1 MWSTQWNEK
10 ASLRWLSLCGPDS
23 IAEPGEQHRNFF
35 SPQLVRI
42 NAHPLVQARGS
53 ATQRSLQRRHLYRYL
68 AATEAIEIEM
78 VNPALRFVMASPIAP
93 DFALDAYKVYTDEG
107 FHALMCTDL
116 RRNLAQGDMPYL
128 LRYRSLALD
137 QTLALTHVAQRD
149 DAELILLA
157 IACVNETMIAASLSQ
172 ATDTTV
178 YPALRE
184 LVMAHARDEASHNVY
199 FSGLMT
205 DVFPRLSRREQR
217 LLRELMPDIFLRLHL
232 SDLDGVRADLAMEG
246 FDSQER
252 ERIAHETFD
261 VPVDHEGMRRV
272 CASSLHMLRR
282 CGHFG
287 DPAAREAFEAAGL
300 GYLLRKAEA

>member
-1 MWSTQWNEK
+1 MWSTEWNEK
-10 ASLRWLSLCGPDS
+10 ASLRWLNLCGPES
-23 IAEPGEQHRNFF
+23 VAQHGERNFF
-35 SPQLVRI
+35 SPQLVRV
-42 NAHPLVQARGS
+42 NAHPLVQRRGHD
-53 ATQRSLQRRHLYRYL
+53 THKRLQRRHLYRYL

-128 LRYRSLALD
+128 LRYRSSALE
-137 QTLALTHVAQRD
+137 QTLALTQVASRE
-149 DAELILLA
+149 DAELILLV

-172 ATDTTV
+172 ATDASV

-199 FSGLMT
+199 FSGLLT
-205 DVFPRLSRREQR
+205 DVFPRLSRREQS
-217 LLRELMPDIFLRLHL
+217 LLRELMPDIFQRLHL

-246 FDSQER
+246 FDADER
-252 ERIAHETFD
+252 DLIVHETFEG
-261 VPVDHEGMRRV
+261 PVDHAGMRRV

-282 CGHFG
+282 CGHFN
-287 DPAAREAFEAAGL
+287 DADAREAFVAAGL
-300 GYLLRKAEA
+300 GYLLQKAEA